1 MRTKLFRKRKPQQVA
16 KQGPRRGEKGNVGV
30 PGEEEGV
37 SGGGGDGPAYCSPN
51 SLRVKGKKP

>member
-16 KQGPRRGEKGNVGV
+16 KQGPRRGEKGNVGA

-51 SLRVKGKKP
+51 RFACERKE